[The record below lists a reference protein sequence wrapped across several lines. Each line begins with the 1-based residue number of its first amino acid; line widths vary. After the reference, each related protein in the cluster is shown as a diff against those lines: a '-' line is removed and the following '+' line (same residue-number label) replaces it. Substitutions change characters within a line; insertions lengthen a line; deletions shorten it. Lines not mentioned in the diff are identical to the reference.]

1 MKATF
6 EQLLDLGATFE
17 QLLSNFLRKLEQLIV
32 KIGATCGQPYF
43 QQELLEY
50 CQSDV
55 KLLKQGC
62 LKFQQEFQTLANFN
76 PMEKC
81 ITIASACNRFF
92 RAKCI
97 LPHTLACEPVQG
109 WIGTSKAQSK
119 VALEW
124 LHDELCSRK
133 KFSAGAVN

>member
-1 MKATF
+1 M
-6 EQLLDLGATFE
+6 
-17 QLLSNFLRKLEQLIV
+17 

-92 RAKCI
+92 FEPNAFYPI
-97 LPHTLACEPVQG
+97 LWLVNPF
-109 WIGTSKAQSK
+109 K
-119 VALEW
+119 VGSEQVKPNPKW
-124 LHDELCSRK
+124 L
-133 KFSAGAVN
+133 